1 MKTSKFLW
9 ATLWG
14 TLFIFLA
21 CNNNSS
27 TNAASD
33 QVDQNDEANEIITF
47 NNTLVKADN
56 SHASFINTFISY
68 VDRVDKFIAE
78 QIANPSAQIVAP
90 ISVPAV
96 SINNLK
102 GVVYP
107 GGWEKE
113 YQPLVEEMENSFKAL
128 KTLQKEIE
136 TYRSAEDWK
145 EDSGSKMVDFKENAM
160 KEIDKNREASA
171 TLFEKMRPEVNQAE
185 EAILGDHPLKD
196 QILQSKTI
204 MELTQQLNND
214 AYSMTEPT
222 DLKSNFDQQYT
233 ELEELFMKNKD
244 LDLPEDY
251 KSKSRSFTA
260 FNDAV
265 NDFLG
270 KMRIIKRELNA
281 GALPSEDNLRS
292 FDTATQNVLRTYNS
306 FVD

>member
-145 EDSGSKMVDFKENAM
+145 EDNGSKMVDFKENAM

>member
-270 KMRIIKRELNA
+270 KMRIIKRELDA